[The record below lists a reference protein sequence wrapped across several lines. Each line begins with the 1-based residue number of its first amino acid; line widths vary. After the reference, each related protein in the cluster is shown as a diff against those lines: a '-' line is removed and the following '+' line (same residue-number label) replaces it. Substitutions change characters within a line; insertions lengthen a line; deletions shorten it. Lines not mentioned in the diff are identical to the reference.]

1 MLKNVVI
8 DTNSPVAEAMRIG
21 IAQLIAQQ
29 EAKEKEARTKLETVY
44 NRLRQLDK
52 ERESVE
58 LQVAALVDEL
68 DKAKATISY
77 LGNQATAIE
86 SVLREE

>member
-44 NRLRQLDK
+44 GRLRQLDK

>member
-29 EAKEKEARTKLETVY
+29 EAKENEARAKLETVY